1 MTPDEGNAVMSQGDI
16 DAMISS
22 ATDIGSETP
31 APAQDQAAEPAAA
44 ATAEPAAPAASPDGA
59 ALTDV
64 IERLAKLEAAI
75 SKLKKDGGGQDP
87 ALAKQVKA
95 LSAQV
100 GEIAQHLP
108 NTLGYG
114 VRASFQCASC
124 TAQGQVAA
132 HVFCTQCGTE
142 TALGWWPQT

>member
-1 MTPDEGNAVMSQGDI
+1 MTPDDGNAVMSQSDI

-31 APAQDQAAEPAAA
+31 APAQVAPEEPAAA
-44 ATAEPAAPAASPDGA
+44 APAEPAAPAAGDGA

-64 IERLAKLEAAI
+64 IERLAKLEAAV
-75 SKLKKDGGGQDP
+75 SKLKKDGGGQGP
-87 ALAKQVKA
+87 ALAKNVKA
-95 LSAQV
+95 LGVQLD
-100 GEIAQHLP
+100 EIAQHLP

-124 TAQGQVAA
+124 TAQGLVAA
-132 HVFCTQCGTE
+132 RVFCTHCGTE
-142 TALGWWPQT
+142 TALGWWAQT